1 MTSWSLSCRQV
12 HPAAAQ
18 RYAAL
23 YGPAAAPIMIA
34 MTIASTA
41 MSVAGSIQQGQA
53 QAAQAKY
60 NAAVARNNQMIA
72 QQNAQDALDRGA
84 AEEQQQRKKTQMLI
98 GQQRANLAVQGADL
112 SSGSALDLVGDI
124 AATGELDALTIR
136 RNAALEARQYQ
147 VQGMNYQAENQLQQ
161 MAAGN
166 ARTAS
171 YFDATTSLL
180 DGATKTA
187 GYFDYTPEKKKVG

>member
-1 MTSWSLSCRQV
+1 MTALAIYRIPL
-12 HPAAAQ
+12 HPAAPC
-18 RYAAL
+18 RYAMF

-53 QAAQAKY
+53 QASQAKY

-84 AEEQQQRKKTQMLI
+84 LEEEQRRKKTQFLI
-98 GQQRANLAVQGADL
+98 GQQRASLAGQGADL
-112 SSGSALDLVGDI
+112 SSGSALDLMADI
-124 AATGELDALTIR
+124 AATGELDALNIR

-147 VQGMNYQAENQLQQ
+147 LQGMNFQAENQLQMMQ
-161 MAAGN
+161 ASN
-166 ARTAS
+166 AR
-171 YFDATTSLL
+171 
-180 DGATKTA
+180 TA
-187 GYFDYTPEKKKVG
+187 GYFDAGKSLIGGATKMAGFDYS

>member
-1 MTSWSLSCRQV
+1 MTSWPISCRPM
-12 HPAAAQ
+12 HPAAPQ

-60 NAAVARNNQMIA
+60 NAAVARNNQVIA

-98 GQQRANLAVQGADL
+98 GQQRASLASQGADL

-124 AATGELDALTIR
+124 AGTGELDALTIR
-136 RNAALEARQYQ
+136 RNAMLEARQYQ
-147 VQGMNYQAENQLQQ
+147 VQGMNYQADSQLQR
-161 MAAGN
+161 MAASN
-166 ARTAS
+166 AKTAS

-180 DGATKTA
+180 NGASKLA
-187 GYFDYTPEKKKVG
+187 GQV